1 MKNLF
6 VSVVTVIGVLIF
18 NQSVLAKPAVDV
30 APKFVSGSSTLVQ
43 GSNNIRAFKYTQN
56 GNNKKIPGL
65 AFCGQVEPLY
75 STYHNGEWYTI
86 IPNTPSGVALFK
98 AVCK

>member
-1 MKNLF
+1 MSTKFLIT
-6 VSVVTVIGVLIF
+6 SVITSILLC
-18 NQSVLAKPAVDV
+18 NQSVLAKPAIDV
-30 APKFVSGSSTLVQ
+30 APQFVNGSSVQ
-43 GSNNIRAFKYTQN
+43 VKDSNNIRAFEYTQN

-65 AFCGQVEPLY
+65 AFCGQAEPLY

-98 AVCK
+98 AACQ